1 MRSSRSVL
9 QLSLALNVCLL
20 IYGAWYMQKS
30 EEVTPLPA
38 EPSAEAVLMAAI
50 VKSSAALETMA
61 AEAARPMA
69 GAAEVQGSQA
79 AAAARL
85 TAGAAGVQGLGA
97 AEVQGP
103 VTADVQGPGA
113 ADVQGPEA
121 VAAARPPAG
130 AAEVQGLGATDVQG
144 PVAADVQGP
153 GAADV
158 QGPVAA
164 EAQGPAAAAVA
175 LPQPMTGAAEAEGV
189 AEKVTTEA
197 ASGTSETVSETVK
210 VTTSTVAPPGPECA
224 LTELQQC
231 RNVEPRAYSSMRGTH
246 YWVMYNFV
254 EGDRRFTC
262 DETVTYTTHGD
273 FTFLGNL
280 APLVRRWRAPVSF
293 GLYAPADDFV
303 PSLEALAYLRACD
316 EPLIRELVTFHIIF
330 DVDKVPMSLTN
341 TAQLLAR
348 ASNCSRP
355 APWVGRTSYRK
366 AKHLT
371 YPVNVARNVARET
384 VMTHFVLP
392 SDVELYPSQAL
403 AEQFLAMV
411 RRNAPVLCRPS
422 PRVFVL
428 SIFEVA
434 DKQTPPLR
442 KDQLT
447 TMLKNGTAI
456 PFHKEMCA
464 TCHRLPKA
472 EEWTSSKETQQM
484 DVFHTAKRHAPFEKW
499 EPIYICT
506 NSAPA
511 YDERLTWEG
520 KMDKMGQGYTMCL
533 QDYDFMILND
543 AFLVHKPGIKRHK
556 PDKWR
561 DGLAAKQRKFVIS
574 AARVELERI
583 YGRRKQCV
591 LK

>member
-1 MRSSRSVL
+1 
-9 QLSLALNVCLL
+9 
-20 IYGAWYMQKS
+20 MQKS

-50 VKSSAALETMA
+50 VKSSAALEAVA

-69 GAAEVQGSQA
+69 GAAEVQGSEA

-85 TAGAAGVQGLGA
+85 TAVA

-103 VTADVQGPGA
+103 VAVEAQGPVAVEAQGPVA
-113 ADVQGPEA
+113 VEAQGPVAVEAQGPVAVEAQGPEA
-121 VAAARPPAG
+121 VAAARPTAG
-130 AAEVQGLGATDVQG
+130 AAEVQGLGAT
-144 PVAADVQGP
+144 
-153 GAADV
+153 DV

-175 LPQPMTGAAEAEGV
+175 LPQPLPQPMTGTAEAEGA
-189 AEKVTTEA
+189 AEKAVKVTTEA

-224 LTELQQC
+224 LSELQRC

-254 EGDRRFTC
+254 EGDRWFAC

-303 PSLEALAYLRACD
+303 PSLEALAYLRTCD

-434 DKQTPPLR
+434 DKHTPPLR